1 MNSRKNILRL
11 KGKSNGF
18 TLVELLVVISVI
30 AILAGMLLPALGK
43 ARQKA
48 QQIQCLSNM
57 RQCGQIIHMY
67 ANDFNGYVW
76 VQTDSGLNWGTIFSQ
91 AGYLPKDLKKEN
103 PYAVFHCPNSGDPRN
118 YSYNRPLVYTYGYNL
133 DFAYQGAAAS
143 YSGSGV
149 VRHAPYS
156 IRHQGADCRKP
167 AGRNSG
173 KAPPIC

>member
-76 VQTDSGLNWGTIFSQ
+76 VQTDSGLN
-91 AGYLPKDLKKEN
+91 
-103 PYAVFHCPNSGDPRN
+103 
-118 YSYNRPLVYTYGYNL
+118 
-133 DFAYQGAAAS
+133 
-143 YSGSGV
+143 
-149 VRHAPYS
+149 
-156 IRHQGADCRKP
+156 
-167 AGRNSG
+167 
-173 KAPPIC
+173 

>member
-91 AGYLPKDLKKEN
+91 AGYLPKDLKKEKF
-103 PYAVFHCPNSGDPRN
+103 PRCP
-118 YSYNRPLVYTYGYNL
+118 
-133 DFAYQGAAAS
+133 
-143 YSGSGV
+143 
-149 VRHAPYS
+149 
-156 IRHQGADCRKP
+156 ADSSSVLRLREQLLMSRK
-167 AGRNSG
+167 SF
-173 KAPPIC
+173 C